1 MAVKET
7 VVAEIKSG
15 SPYQLDVQ
23 RTKKAC
29 KVLLNNIT
37 EEQKRKQVDSNKTN
51 LLADNDGS
59 DDESG
64 ASAVPVWMIV
74 TTKKHIVDERR
85 LKPNKM

>member
-1 MAVKET
+1 MAVTEIA
-7 VVAEIKSG
+7 VAEVKSG

-29 KVLLNNIT
+29 RVLLNNIA
-37 EEQKRKQVDSNKTN
+37 EEQKRKQADSNKTN
-51 LLADNDGS
+51 LLADNDNS

-64 ASAVPVWMIV
+64 ASSVPVWMIV

-85 LKPNKM
+85 LKPSKM